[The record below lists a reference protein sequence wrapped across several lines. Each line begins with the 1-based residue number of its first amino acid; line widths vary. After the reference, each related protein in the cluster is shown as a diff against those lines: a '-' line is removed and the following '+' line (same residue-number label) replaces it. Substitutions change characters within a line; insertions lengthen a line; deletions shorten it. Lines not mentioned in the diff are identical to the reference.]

1 MVSYGHVKGDLPMV
15 LEKIK
20 DVVVKRFK
28 VPTEKV
34 SPATRLREDLNVD
47 SLDAVQLIMD
57 LEDLFSISINDDEAQ
72 SFKTVGDIVK
82 FVEAKLG

>member
-1 MVSYGHVKGDLPMV
+1 MV

-28 VPTEKV
+28 VPAEKV

-57 LEDLFSISINDDEAQ
+57 LEDLFAISINDDEAQ
-72 SFKTVGDIVK
+72 SFKTVGDIVT

>member
-1 MVSYGHVKGDLPMV
+1 MV

-34 SPATRLREDLNVD
+34 TLATRLREDLNVD

-57 LEDLFSISINDDEAQ
+57 LEDIFNVRINDDEAQ
-72 SFKTVGDIVK
+72 SFKTIGDIVK

>member
-1 MVSYGHVKGDLPMV
+1 MV

-34 SPATRLREDLNVD
+34 TLATRLREDLNVD

-57 LEDLFSISINDDEAQ
+57 LEDLFNVRINDDEAQ

>member
-1 MVSYGHVKGDLPMV
+1 MV

-28 VPTEKV
+28 VPAEKV
-34 SPATRLREDLNVD
+34 STATKLREDLNVD

-72 SFKTVGDIVK
+72 SFKTVGDIVT

>member
-1 MVSYGHVKGDLPMV
+1 MV

-28 VPTEKV
+28 VPAEKV
-34 SPATRLREDLNVD
+34 STATKLREDLNVD

-72 SFKTVGDIVK
+72 SFKTVGDIVT
-82 FVEAKLG
+82 FVEAKLC

>member
-1 MVSYGHVKGDLPMV
+1 MV

>member
-1 MVSYGHVKGDLPMV
+1 MV

-34 SPATRLREDLNVD
+34 TLATRLREDLNVD

-57 LEDLFSISINDDEAQ
+57 LEDIFNVRINDDEAQ

>member
-1 MVSYGHVKGDLPMV
+1 MV

-34 SPATRLREDLNVD
+34 TLSTRLREDLNVD

-57 LEDLFSISINDDEAQ
+57 LEDLFNVRINDDEAQ